1 MSDSVVMIITGLL
14 ALGVPVWTLWG
25 IWRNVRRTPT
35 RQGAL
40 ANVLGS
46 IAGTVVLGVVLPA
59 ALLGML
65 DPFPV
70 WLVFAMPT
78 TGAATV
84 LGWRWQA
91 LRPGNWS
98 NPGFLACSLVLLA
111 ALAMAA
117 VAVT

>member
-1 MSDSVVMIITGLL
+1 
-14 ALGVPVWTLWG
+14 
-25 IWRNVRRTPT
+25 
-35 RQGAL
+35 
-40 ANVLGS
+40 
-46 IAGTVVLGVVLPA
+46 
-59 ALLGML
+59 
-65 DPFPV
+65 
-70 WLVFAMPT
+70 MPT